1 MLHQTSPQHQFL
13 ATSSELQ
20 NFQYLCS
27 SRRKKSLQHH
37 WISVVKGGVL
47 LRLGKTD
54 YYFGANTSLW
64 IPANCLVALTYLP
77 NTKLV
82 QWSFSQRI
90 SADFPKNAGLVNN
103 SVIAQGIIDKR
114 VKSTEL
120 NDAYLNVMQL
130 EALQLS
136 PTVNGFGEAA
146 QSIATLKSV
155 DSTKVEKLQQFTAIR
170 DAQKNILSGK
180 SVQKEWDAI
189 RLNLGD
195 DPVKTWESIVGQPI
209 EV

>member
-13 ATSSELQ
+13 AISSELQ

-27 SRRKKSLQHH
+27 SSRKKSLQHH

-54 YYFGANTSLW
+54 YYFAANTSFW
-64 IPANCLVALTYLP
+64 VPANCLVALTYLP

-90 SADFPKNAGLVNN
+90 SGDFPKNAGLVNN
-103 SVIAQGIIDKR
+103 SAIAQGIIDNR
-114 VKSTEL
+114 VTTKDL
-120 NDAYLNVMQL
+120 NDAYLKVMQL
-130 EALQLS
+130 EALQLT
-136 PTVNGFGEAA
+136 PTMNGFGETTH
-146 QSIATLKSV
+146 SIAILNSC

>member
-1 MLHQTSPQHQFL
+1 MLHQTSPQQQFL
-13 ATSSELQ
+13 ANRSELQ

-27 SRRKKSLQHH
+27 SSRKKSLQHH
-37 WISVVKGGVL
+37 WISVIKGGVL

-64 IPANCLVALTYLP
+64 IPANCLIALTYLP

-103 SVIAQGIIDKR
+103 SAIAQAIIDKR
-114 VKSTEL
+114 VKTTEL
-120 NDAYLNVMQL
+120 NDVYLKVMQL

-136 PTVNGFGEAA
+136 PSINGFSATV

-155 DSTKVEKLQQFTAIR
+155 ESTKIDKLQQLVAIR

-180 SVQKEWDAI
+180 SAQKEWDAI
-189 RLNLGD
+189 QVILGD
-195 DPVKTWESIVGQPI
+195 DPGKTWESIVGQAI
-209 EV
+209 EF

>member
-27 SRRKKSLQHH
+27 SSRKKSLQHH

-103 SVIAQGIIDKR
+103 SAIAQGIIDKR

-130 EALQLS
+130 EALQLT

-155 DSTKVEKLQQFTAIR
+155 DSTKVAKLQQLTAIR

-180 SVQKEWDAI
+180 SAQKEWYAI
-189 RLNLGD
+189 QMILGD
-195 DPVKTWESIVGQPI
+195 DPANTWESIVGQPI